1 MRVFRSTFLGLT
13 AGAALALAVTGASAE
28 GLGDRGSV
36 KDGPYA
42 APSAGQAS
50 TSALRW
56 GKWERY

>member
-13 AGAALALAVTGASAE
+13 AGAAPALAVTRASAE

-42 APSAGQAS
+42 APLSWTGFYVGAAVG
-50 TSALRW
+50 
-56 GKWERY
+56 